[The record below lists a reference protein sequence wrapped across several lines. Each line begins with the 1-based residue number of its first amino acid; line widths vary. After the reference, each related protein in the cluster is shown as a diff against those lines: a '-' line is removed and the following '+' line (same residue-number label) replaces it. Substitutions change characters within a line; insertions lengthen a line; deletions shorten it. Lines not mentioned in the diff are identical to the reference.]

1 MSTKFYTSCI
11 KIRGIP
17 IIPPLVTPKVREE
30 CLEYKRKAIELEKK
44 QERSRVFQQCLED
57 LERLQT
63 TDLTTIPKHK
73 TLENQLTFVEDNS
86 VHYSSSPVP
95 YDTYKKLQNLT
106 SETIDV
112 SEYSDEGVKVMS
124 NEEKNTPPKLIRS
137 NSYTLD
143 SPSPILLA
151 HLEKEARKCI
161 EMEESE
167 SQSLS
172 PVTVIDSEREPPLQ
186 VIETDV
192 SVQQV
197 TVTTVEP
204 QLKELLDK
212 LPQEHARNI
221 LEILNKQQE
230 EQKSVSEKFTTSD
243 KSMSVS
249 ISSQSLYYSVLSSD
263 TTPPHASPINVVNLR
278 NVKNMDENKAAS
290 VIGAA
295 VRGYLV
301 RRLIRTEKVQGLID
315 TIKDALL
322 CAIQLHNA
330 DVIEPADVEL
340 HRRLIQQVSA
350 ACYAFHDIF
359 FTLSI
364 KEQMGV
370 ITMDR
375 QRKIEKAKR
384 PLSATNSNLSISR
397 RQSARMVR

>member
-1 MSTKFYTSCI
+1 MSSNRPYTSCI
-11 KIRGIP
+11 KIRGTP
-17 IIPPLVTPKVREE
+17 IIPPLVTQKVREE

-44 QERSRVFQQCLED
+44 HERNRLFQQCLVD
-57 LERLQT
+57 LERLQDKT
-63 TDLTTIPKHK
+63 KDLTIPKQT
-73 TLENQLTFVEDNS
+73 TLENQLTFVEDSS
-86 VHYSSSPVP
+86 VHSSSPVP

-112 SEYSDEGVKVMS
+112 SEYSDEGVKVMG
-124 NEEKNTPPKLIRS
+124 NEERVTPPKLIRS
-137 NSYTLD
+137 NSYTLE

-161 EMEESE
+161 EMEENE
-167 SQSLS
+167 SRSLS
-172 PVTVIDSEREPPLQ
+172 PITVIDSEREPPLQ
-186 VIETDV
+186 VVDTDV

-204 QLKELLDK
+204 QLREILDK

-230 EQKSVSEKFTTSD
+230 EQKSVTEKFTTPD
-243 KSMSVS
+243 KSMTVS
-249 ISSQSLYYSVLSSD
+249 ISSQSLYYSVLSSE
-263 TTPPHASPINVVNLR
+263 TTPHGSPLNVVNLR
-278 NVKNMDENKAAS
+278 NAKNMDKDRAAS

-330 DVIEPADVEL
+330 EVIEPADVEL

-359 FTLSI
+359 FTLST
-364 KEQMGV
+364 KEQMG
-370 ITMDR
+370 IIAMDR
-375 QRKIEKAKR
+375 QRKIEKANR
-384 PLSATNSNLSISR
+384 PLSAASSNLSISR